1 MKKFLLHLLMFS
13 IILYAISFIA
23 DCTISHQLR
32 KLKSSPFANWN
43 DIYRGEIKSDVLIL
57 GSSRAFVQFN
67 PRIIDSCLNVNSY
80 NLGSNGR
87 PADAQLL
94 KYEIYRQQ
102 GNAKPNTILYEIYP
116 GTLDTSNGY
125 ERIQYIPH
133 LKRPSLWQKTRKMEH
148 FSWAD
153 CFIPCFRF
161 LNYKEDIK
169 HILRKDSYYTR
180 PENNAYKGFQDFD
193 KKWDGRAYASI
204 DSIDYKE
211 DKQIKESFEHFL
223 TQCKEENIQVIL
235 VKAPY
240 YIGATKKIRNLE
252 GMTKLYEDLAQ
263 RHHLIL
269 LDYTYDTLCYD
280 TTKFY
285 NATHLNREG
294 TSLFSRKLC
303 NDLKH
308 YIQ

>member
-1 MKKFLLHLLMFS
+1 
-13 IILYAISFIA
+13 
-23 DCTISHQLR
+23 
-32 KLKSSPFANWN
+32 
-43 DIYRGEIKSDVLIL
+43 
-57 GSSRAFVQFN
+57 
-67 PRIIDSCLNVNSY
+67 
-80 NLGSNGR
+80 
-87 PADAQLL
+87 
-94 KYEIYRQQ
+94 
-102 GNAKPNTILYEIYP
+102 
-116 GTLDTSNGY
+116 
-125 ERIQYIPH
+125 
-133 LKRPSLWQKTRKMEH
+133 MEH

-240 YIGATKKIRNLE
+240 YIGATKNTEFGRNDETIRRPRTTPPPDIARL
-252 GMTKLYEDLAQ
+252 
-263 RHHLIL
+263 HL
-269 LDYTYDTLCYD
+269 
-280 TTKFY
+280 
-285 NATHLNREG
+285 
-294 TSLFSRKLC
+294 
-303 NDLKH
+303 
-308 YIQ
+308 